1 MNFNNFKIDFNQLK
15 SEVNMHR
22 LATIILS
29 LALLLSIYGNITNKK
44 IITRE
49 ISPLCSEMTYGYD
62 FMNSEAHERLGV
74 MIANV
79 IGNANP
85 SNSDY
90 VKNTVLEFSASNIY
104 NKVNNILVD
113 QINELKRDEVTLIFE
128 SDNVQFED
136 DLVYVSGNSITRGI
150 TGKEKRNI
158 RTYVMKFN
166 VVNYSPSLVF
176 IDVYDDV
183 PRNAQ
188 WRAKNASKK

>member
-1 MNFNNFKIDFNQLK
+1 MNFNNFKVDFNHLK
-15 SEVNMHR
+15 TEVNLHR
-22 LATIILS
+22 VATIILS

-62 FMNSEAHERLGV
+62 FMNNEAHERLGV

-79 IGNANP
+79 LGNANP

-90 VKNTVLEFSASNIY
+90 VKNTILKFSSSNIY

-113 QINELKRDEVTLIFE
+113 QINDLKRDEVTLIFE
-128 SDNVQFED
+128 SDNVQFENG
-136 DLVYVSGNSITRGI
+136 LVYVSGNSITRGI

-158 RTYVMKFN
+158 RTYVLKFD
-166 VVNYSPSLVF
+166 VVNYTPTLAF

>member
-1 MNFNNFKIDFNQLK
+1 MNFNNFKVDFNQLK
-15 SEVNMHR
+15 TEVNMHR

-29 LALLLSIYGNITNKK
+29 LALLLSVYGNITNKQ
-44 IITRE
+44 IITQE

-62 FMNSEAHERLGV
+62 FMNSKAHERLGV

-79 IGNANP
+79 LGNANP

-90 VKNTVLEFSASNIY
+90 VKDSVLEFVSSNIY
-104 NKVNNILVD
+104 NQVNNILID
-113 QINELKRDEVTLIFE
+113 QINELKRDEVTLVFE
-128 SDNVQFED
+128 SDNVQFENG
-136 DLVYVSGNSITRGI
+136 LVYVSGNSITRGV

-158 RTYVMKFN
+158 RTYVLQFD
-166 VVNYSPSLVF
+166 VVNYTPTLVF